1 MAKTKVQRDK
11 QRYIKH
17 TYTTKVRVTR
27 TPLKTGGVLRCCGR
41 VSSSKCSAHNVILEN
56 PSSFTLIVKYMKAKL
71 FKSLWEQENE
81 TA

>member
-1 MAKTKVQRDK
+1 LIM
-11 QRYIKH
+11 
-17 TYTTKVRVTR
+17 
-27 TPLKTGGVLRCCGR
+27 
-41 VSSSKCSAHNVILEN
+41 EN